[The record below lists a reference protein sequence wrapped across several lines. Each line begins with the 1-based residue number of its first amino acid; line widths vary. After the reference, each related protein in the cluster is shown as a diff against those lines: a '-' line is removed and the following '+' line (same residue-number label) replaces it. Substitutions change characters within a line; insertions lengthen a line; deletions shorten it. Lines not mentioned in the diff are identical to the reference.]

1 MRHSL
6 LRIVILMALA
16 LTTGCNLLMDLDT
29 IAYELDADTG
39 PPGDMSGIVSMDLD
53 MVRGEMP
60 APDLGPDVS
69 ASDLSDSSDL
79 TYLQDLSELPDLPD
93 GDADAAL
100 PYGRPQLVIGRAV
113 GGQIMLDGEMDAV
126 YQGVAPLIF
135 KDFKQVSDN
144 TVEVRALWSTN
155 RLYFWFDV
163 TDATYEVR
171 SGKDIW
177 KCDAL
182 DVHFDPL
189 LTRAERWDEDDLQ
202 VIVDA
207 SGASLFN
214 RLTQSAIPGLEGY
227 VAHAGTDQGFS
238 VEISLPWT
246 LLGVV
251 PEEGMTFG
259 LLLAASDCDGA
270 GSVYFSWD
278 KTVHNNFKRSSEWGT
293 LKLID

>member
-1 MRHSL
+1 
-6 LRIVILMALA
+6 MALA
-16 LTTGCNLLMDLDT
+16 PTTGCNLFIDLDP

-39 PPGDMSGIVSMDLD
+39 PPSDMSRRDLMDLD
-53 MVRGEMP
+53 LALRQMP
-60 APDLGPDVS
+60 AADLGSDVS
-69 ASDLSDSSDL
+69 A
-79 TYLQDLSELPDLPD
+79 PDLPD
-93 GDADAAL
+93 GEADAGL

-113 GGQIMLDGEMDAV
+113 GGQITLDGEMDAV

-155 RLYFWFDV
+155 RLYFWFEV
-163 TDATYEVR
+163 TDATYKVL

-182 DVHFDPL
+182 DIHFDPL
-189 LTRAERWDEDDLQ
+189 LTRAERWDEDDFQ

-214 RLTQSAIPGLEGY
+214 RPTHHAIPGLEGY
-227 VAHAGTDQGFS
+227 VAHTGRDQGFF
-238 VEISLPWT
+238 VELSLPWS
-246 LLGVV
+246 LLGVI
-251 PEEGMTFG
+251 PKEGMTFG

-278 KTVHNNFKRSSEWGT
+278 KTVHHNFKRSSQWGT